1 MQSRSVPDFDPWK
14 CWWWLVHPHR
24 SSPPPALILHTSPPS
39 SSSSLSQ
46 GLTPGLTFSGVLFF
60 PVPFVG
66 DLAAVGTSHCS
77 RSGCGCRS
85 GLFRAALSCS
95 QPPSHHPAPA
105 LLSTLDSAVLCRA
118 FFCTIF
124 LKSFW
129 HVGMIYTQLLESCL
143 FLHSNKLNKHIR
155 AKNRP
160 RKTFTAA
167 FMSLS
172 SSE

>member
-1 MQSRSVPDFDPWK
+1 MVAG
-14 CWWWLVHPHR
+14 
-24 SSPPPALILHTSPPS
+24 SSTQIFTS
-39 SSSSLSQ
+39 SSTHSPHLPSLLLLLSV
-46 GLTPGLTFSGVLFF
+46 SGFDARVDLLGCPVS

-124 LKSFW
+124 LKPFW